1 MDLVLYDNNS
11 VIKGLSG
18 IFSLLKCNI
27 MLLREDP
34 KEFFLECGDNHMAPQ
49 RDICTASFK
58 IKLLWNRQ
66 HYECLVEANKL
77 RGKIYSTL
85 KSFSQIFQFHL
96 SSTHFLRQ
104 SKIKVTLA
112 YDTFI

>member
-1 MDLVLYDNNS
+1 MDLVLYDNNLR
-11 VIKGLSG
+11 V
-18 IFSLLKCNI
+18 KCDI
-27 MLLREDP
+27 QFIEVQYHASQRRSQRI
-34 KEFFLECGDNHMAPQ
+34 FLECGDNHIASQ
-49 RDICTASFK
+49 RDICTVSFK

-112 YDTFI
+112 YDTSI